1 MQQTQAHVVV
11 MIAVPNEE
19 QAVSLARILVEGRLA
34 ACVQIQPIRS
44 IYYWQNRLQDEHEHL
59 LLVKTRTD
67 LLATLET
74 TVQIHHPDEIPEISV
89 VPMLMGSSDYLGW
102 IDQQVGGS

>member
-1 MQQTQAHVVV
+1 MQETQAHVVV
-11 MIAVPNEE
+11 MITVPNEE

-44 IYYWQNRLQDEHEHL
+44 IYFWQNRLQDDREHL
-59 LLVKTRTD
+59 LYVKTRTD

-74 TVQIHHPDEIPEISV
+74 TVQIHHPNEVPEITV
-89 VPMLMGSSDYLGW
+89 LPMLMGSSSYLSW
-102 IDQQVGGS
+102 IDEQVGGG